1 MICRET
7 QELINGYIDG
17 ELDLVNS
24 LEIEEHMRECQ
35 ACALV
40 YESQLRLRSAIAD
53 NSLYFKAPAKLHRR
67 IQSALSES
75 GKEKTPAG
83 VKLQWRWRVVGASLT
98 FLALIALFI
107 WSVGRLPGNS
117 SEDNLLAQEIV
128 SDHVRSLMVDHL
140 TDVQSSD
147 QHTVKPWFDGKLD
160 FSPVVTDFAAQGFS
174 LIGGRL
180 EYLENRAVAAIVY
193 KRRQH
198 FINLFVWPSTHSEG
212 ATSERTTSR
221 QGYNL
226 IYWNKSGMSYWA
238 VSDLN
243 TNELQEF
250 VRLVQSQS

>member
-1 MICRET
+1 MSCEET
-7 QELINGYIDG
+7 RELINGYIDG

-35 ACALV
+35 TCARHF
-40 YESQLRLRSAIAD
+40 ESQLRLRSAFVD
-53 NSLYFKAPAKLHRR
+53 SSLYFKAPAKLRGR
-67 IQSALSES
+67 IQSSLRREE
-75 GKEKTPAG
+75 KEKTPAR
-83 VKLQWRWRVVGASLT
+83 VWSQWRWRTIGASLA

-107 WSVGRLPGNS
+107 WSIGRLPADS
-117 SEDNLLAQEIV
+117 SEENLMAQEIV

-160 FSPVVTDFAAQGFS
+160 FSPAVTDFAAQGFP

-180 EYLENRAVAAIVY
+180 EYIENRAVAAIVY
-193 KRRQH
+193 QRRQH
-198 FINLFVWPSTHSEG
+198 FINLFIWPSAHRAG
-212 ATSERTTSR
+212 ATSELNTSR

-226 IYWNKSGMSYWA
+226 IYWNKSGMTYWA

-243 TNELQEF
+243 ANELQEF
-250 VRLVQSQS
+250 VRLVQSQT